1 MNARFTLLL
10 CCFFVSGFAALL
22 YQTAWTRELSFVFG
36 TSELAVAAVLAA
48 YMGGLALGA
57 AAAARFAMRLRR
69 PVLVYGVLELAIALS
84 ALSVPA
90 GIRLINSVYVGL
102 LGGGSE
108 LLEGGAAAATLFQLG
123 AAFAVL
129 LPPTAFMGAT
139 LPLLARHA
147 VRSEAEIGSR
157 VGVLYAVNT
166 AGAIAGTLVAAF
178 WLMPEFGLRHTVW
191 AGALL
196 NGLVFAL
203 AALLARGAADLP
215 TPNSPTPKL
224 PTPEAPIPE
233 VPTSEVPIPE
243 VPNSEVPT
251 QIGRRAASALAA
263 GAAAWILPAIAVSGA
278 VSFAYEVLWA
288 RLLGHLLGAS
298 LHAFASMLAS
308 FLLGIAL
315 GSAVA
320 ARLATNRARAATGFG
335 VAQLGI
341 ALTSYGAFAL
351 ADRLPELALW
361 LGAGPG
367 APLAGAVLAVAT
379 LLPITLC
386 IGATFPFAVRLL
398 ARSPEQAAQATA
410 RAYAWNTV
418 GAIVGALGAGFV
430 LLPLLGFAG
439 TVSVGVAANLGLAAF
454 TALSTR
460 PRRTLLAVVAVAAG
474 VVLLVLPARTPWSL
488 LRTSPLRGASN
499 PTEIVYSAVGRSST
513 VLLFDTGA
521 AFRLTT
527 NGLSEALITRAGI
540 LPKPAVVRWLGLL
553 PSLVRPEARDMLVVG
568 LGGGSA
574 LESIPSQVAL
584 IDVIELELEVLNA
597 NQRAAA
603 ERDIDPLADPR
614 VRVHIGDARGVLQL
628 TQKRYDAIVSQP
640 SHPWTAGASHLY
652 TREFFALVRSHLKP
666 DGVFVQWIGLSFV
679 DEALLRSLTAT
690 LLDVFEHLEVYQP
703 SGSMG
708 VLFAASAAP
717 LASLEGA
724 RQALQNAPEDYA
736 RFGLQRLEDFAVVR
750 VLDDVGARVLAEGA
764 ALNTDDH
771 NRLASRASRLG
782 DTALSARSVGR
793 VWNDYDPLLAGID
806 GLDRSALIRRLVST
820 NFTARATALAR
831 SSDGALEETGLGWVE
846 FGLARPRRAAR
857 HFTRALKLAPDS
869 SDALAGLVASQL
881 SEIAAGRSVG
891 GMSEGDLDDP
901 VAALIAG
908 ERHAAA
914 DDWDAVASLDAD
926 LGRIGPGE
934 ALFEPMSRLRIRWRL
949 AAEDPEAAAEA
960 QALAETL
967 LSRKWRAQDAL
978 LRARAAIAAD
988 RPTAAW
994 GALSRVAEA
1003 LPTHQRPRALAEAA
1017 REIAELLPEETAR
1030 DLRARLGFGGRPGAV
1045 PR

>member
-1 MNARFTLLL
+1 MDARFALLL

-57 AAAARFAMRLRR
+57 AAAARYAMRLRR

-90 GIRLINSVYVGL
+90 GIRLINALYVGL

-108 LLEGGAAAATLFQLG
+108 LLEGATTATTLFQLG

-191 AGALL
+191 VGAAL
-196 NGLVFAL
+196 NGLVFVL
-203 AALLARGAADLP
+203 AARLALGAAILPNAKHATSDAPAPDAPTHEAP
-215 TPNSPTPKL
+215 TP
-224 PTPEAPIPE
+224 AA
-233 VPTSEVPIPE
+233 
-243 VPNSEVPT
+243 PT
-251 QIGRRAASALAA
+251 QIGRRAASLPAV
-263 GAAAWILPAIAVSGA
+263 GATWILPALAVSGA

-288 RLLGHLLGAS
+288 RLLGHLLGTS

-320 ARLATNRARAATGFG
+320 ARLATSRARAAVGFG

-341 ALTSYGAFAL
+341 ALTSYVAFAL
-351 ADRLPELALW
+351 ADRLPELSLW

-367 APLAGAVLAVAT
+367 APFAGAALAAAT

-398 ARSPEQAAQATA
+398 ARSPEQAARATA

-418 GAIVGALGAGFV
+418 GAIAGALGAGFV
-430 LLPLLGFAG
+430 LLPGLGFAG
-439 TVSVGVAANLGLAAF
+439 TVGVGVAANLGLAAI
-454 TALSTR
+454 TALLIR
-460 PRRTLLAVVAVAAG
+460 PRRTRLAVAAVAAG
-474 VVLLVLPARTPWSL
+474 VVLVALPARTPWSL
-488 LRTSPLRGASN
+488 LRTSPLGNGSN
-499 PTEIVYSAVGRSST
+499 PNEIVHSAVGRSST
-513 VLLFDTGA
+513 VLLFDDGV

-540 LPKPAVVRWLGLL
+540 LPKPSVVHWLGLL
-553 PSLVRPEARDMLVVG
+553 PSLVRPEARDLLVVG

-574 LESIPSQVAL
+574 LESVPSSVAS

-597 NQRAAA
+597 NRWTSA
-603 ERDIDPLADPR
+603 ERAIDPLADPR
-614 VRVHIGDARGVLQL
+614 VRVQIGDARGVLQL
-628 TQKRYDAIVSQP
+628 TQKRYGAIVSQP

-652 TREFFALVRSHLKP
+652 TREFFAMVRAHLKP
-666 DGVFVQWIGLSFV
+666 DGVFVQWIGLRFV
-679 DEALLRSLTAT
+679 DEALLKTLAAT
-690 LLDVFEHLEVYQP
+690 LLDVFAHVEIYQP
-703 SGSMG
+703 NGGMG
-708 VLFAASAAP
+708 VLFAASDEP
-717 LASLEGA
+717 LASFEGA
-724 RQALQNAPEDYA
+724 RRALHDAPEDYA
-736 RFGLQRLEDFAVVR
+736 RFGLHRVEDFAVVR
-750 VLDDVGARVLAEGA
+750 VLDDVGTRTLAEHA

-771 NRLASRASRLG
+771 NLLASRAARLG
-782 DTALSARSVGR
+782 GASLNSRSVR
-793 VWNDYDPLLAGID
+793 AVWEGHDPLLAGID

-820 NFTARATALAR
+820 NFAQRATSLAR
-831 SSDGALEETGLGWVE
+831 SDDRTLEETGLGWIE
-846 FGLARPRRAAR
+846 LGLTRPQRAAR
-857 HFTRALKLAPDS
+857 HFARAVKLAPDS
-869 SDALAGLVASQL
+869 SDVLEGLVASGAFGFA
-881 SEIAAGRSVG
+881 EARSVAG
-891 GMSEGDLDDP
+891 ISEGDLDDSL
-901 VAALIAG
+901 VAMIASQ
-908 ERHAAA
+908 RHAAA
-914 DDWDAVASLDAD
+914 GDWKAVAALDVE
-926 LGRIGPGE
+926 LGRIRPGD
-934 ALFEPMSRLRIRWRL
+934 AFFEQASRMRVHSRL
-949 AAEDPEAAAEA
+949 AVQDPEAAAEA
-960 QALAETL
+960 QAIAETL
-967 LSRKWRAQDAL
+967 LSRKWLPQDAL
-978 LRARAAIAAD
+978 LRARAAVAAD
-988 RPTAAW
+988 HPVAAW
-994 GALSRVAEA
+994 GALSRIAGTLSQSPRPGALAGAALEIAEA
-1003 LPTHQRPRALAEAA
+1003 LPEEA
-1017 REIAELLPEETAR
+1017 AR
-1030 DLRARLGFGGRPGAV
+1030 DLRARLQPGRPDAS
-1045 PR
+1045 RR